1 MLHICSTQL
10 ELIERILAKWK
21 VSTLARYWSSLELLN
36 AMNEFL
42 ENYETLEIHLN

>member
-21 VSTLARYWSSLELLN
+21 VSTLARYWSTLELLN
-36 AMNEFL
+36 AMNEYL
-42 ENYETLEIHLN
+42 ENNEKLKIK